1 MQPTTP
7 RRKRAASPVLS
18 TPTSASSSEWF
29 LPDFAQAHKLGFSL
43 EKNGSAGVLD
53 FVHKDK
59 TTLSYVCLH
68 SEHQP
73 GRFALIDNYK
83 LVFCGTVASEADFT
97 ALLLKHNWQD
107 PKTPVA
113 KAAKKEKEGPKEEK
127 PRREPPH
134 PTEWRSGALALLAT
148 MTPEGQQRTL
158 VSWAQISKEAGGP
171 FAPALLDAPVPA
183 LPEEPASLLEAAL
196 GLLDDFTI
204 IDLEFQAKPQALL
217 ELAAIRYKNWQPVGK
232 VVSFVQC
239 RQELNPYVAKLTGIN
254 RSDVY
259 NAPPEIEVLRKFFKL
274 AEGSL
279 LIAHNIAAD
288 KKQLEDARKRCG
300 ATSDLPNP
308 WFCTLALAR
317 ARRSKDAACG
327 LGELCLDFGINA
339 VGAHRALRDVEMTF
353 QVLRYFHAQQ
363 PITELITSSAKPKAK
378 QASLFPLAA

>member
-134 PTEWRSGALALLAT
+134 PTEWRSGALA
-148 MTPEGQQRTL
+148 
-158 VSWAQISKEAGGP
+158 
-171 FAPALLDAPVPA
+171 
-183 LPEEPASLLEAAL
+183 
-196 GLLDDFTI
+196 
-204 IDLEFQAKPQALL
+204 
-217 ELAAIRYKNWQPVGK
+217 
-232 VVSFVQC
+232 
-239 RQELNPYVAKLTGIN
+239 
-254 RSDVY
+254 
-259 NAPPEIEVLRKFFKL
+259 PEIEVLRKFFKL

-308 WFCTLALAR
+308 WFYTLALAR